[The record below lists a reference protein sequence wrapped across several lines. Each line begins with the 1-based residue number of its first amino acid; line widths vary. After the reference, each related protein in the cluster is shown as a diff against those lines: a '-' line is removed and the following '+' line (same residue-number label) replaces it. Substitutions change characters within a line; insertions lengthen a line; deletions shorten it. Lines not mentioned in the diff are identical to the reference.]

1 MFSEPPRPPTP
12 PPPLPRFPPFLPPEL
27 NAKVE
32 GYGKWLSHPD
42 PSTSHGLAH
51 RFHHE
56 ETSQW
61 LVKGNDDNNDFDE
74 WKRKGALFLAHGRSG
89 AGKTILTSAVIE
101 SLREQYEDGSATI
114 AYFYFE
120 FGDLP
125 KRRVRN
131 LLSLLLIQLAAHSD
145 TRRKVLQDLYSKHGD
160 GSREPT
166 EEALL
171 ESLKDMLKLTTGGP
185 TFLVIDAL
193 NEALPSVPPQADAI
207 KVIEELV
214 SLELPDLRIFATSR
228 SISDPEIEG
237 EQPLESLA
245 SHTVCLHE
253 NKDHLEDIR
262 SYIDWCIKDNKR
274 MKRWRREDKDDTI
287 KTLSKKGA
295 GSWHWVHSQIK
306 ILPDCLP
313 ATVQRVLERMSPRY
327 HITYARIMQR
337 IPNENWEHAHRM
349 FQFLAVCVRPLLVD
363 ELSEILTIDY
373 DRGDFVTPK
382 YEAIWHPETPDRD
395 IFTVCRHTVRIDEI
409 NNVWMVKF
417 AHVSVADWLFS
428 DEILLV
434 PESLDRVPRYQ
445 INIKDSHY
453 VAALTCLA
461 PILHFNAKF
470 PGEVNRESVK
480 ILTMV
485 EYAAE
490 NLIYHI
496 REGDVSLSRDVD
508 VGLRRLF
515 DPQRPIFR
523 AWLWLY
529 DIDNPTRGKMV
540 TDAPE
545 DPPASSL
552 YYAALCGFPRLV
564 QHLAN
569 LYYPEYRDKIVAD
582 QEAEEE
588 KVVAAL
594 LRKLPTPKKKKEER
608 EKRKREKAE
617 REAKEKEEKEAAEA
631 EVAAAIARGEV
642 PIATGDEAQAAQG
655 DGAPAIQGDE
665 EPAAQVDATPAVDA
679 VPAVQVDEAPAPQ
692 VDAVPATQ
700 ADEAPAPQA
709 NGVPA
714 SQADGEPAA
723 QANGVPAV
731 QVDGEPV
738 PEGEGAPAAEGEGAA
753 AKVESED
760 EDEDIVPD
768 PPNPFDFVPD
778 VIIPAELEDALSTR
792 RGGNLGSALHAAAA
806 GGHLEVVEV
815 LLKVGANP
823 REWDRQHR
831 TPEQVALANG
841 HFKIAELLSQF
852 GGF

>member
-12 PPPLPRFPPFLPPEL
+12 PPPLPHFPPFLPPEL
-27 NAKVE
+27 SAKVE
-32 GYGKWLSHPD
+32 SYGKWLSHTD

-51 RFHHE
+51 RIHHE

-74 WKRKGALFLAHGRSG
+74 WKRKGTLFLAHGRCDS
-89 AGKTILTSAVIE
+89 
-101 SLREQYEDGSATI
+101 
-114 AYFYFE
+114 
-120 FGDLP
+120 
-125 KRRVRN
+125 RRVRN
-131 LLSLLLIQLAAHSD
+131 LLSSLLIQLAAHSD

-171 ESLKDMLKLTTGGP
+171 ESLKDMLKLTIQGP

-193 NEALPSVPPQADAI
+193 NEALPSVPPQADAF
-207 KVIEELV
+207 KVVEELV
-214 SLELPDLRIFATSR
+214 SLELPDLRIFATSQ

-237 EQPLESLA
+237 DQPLESLA

-253 NKDHLEDIR
+253 NKGHLDDI
-262 SYIDWCIKDNKR
+262 SFYIDWCIKDNKR
-274 MKRWRREDKDDTI
+274 MKRWRHEDKVDTI

-295 GSWHWVHSQIK
+295 GSWHWVQSQIK

-327 HITYARIMQR
+327 HITYGRIMQR

-395 IFTVCRHTVRIDEI
+395 IFTVCRHT
-409 NNVWMVKF
+409 F
-417 AHVSVADWLFS
+417 AHVS
-428 DEILLV
+428 V
-434 PESLDRVPRYQ
+434 PESLDRIPRYQ

-480 ILTMV
+480 ILTLV

-594 LRKLPTPKKKKEER
+594 LRWLQEQ
-608 EKRKREKAE
+608 
-617 REAKEKEEKEAAEA
+617 EAKEAAEA
-631 EVAAAIARGEV
+631 EAAAAIARGEV
-642 PIATGDEAQAAQG
+642 PATVDEAQAAQG
-655 DGAPAIQGDE
+655 DEAPAVQGDG
-665 EPAAQVDATPAVDA
+665 EPAAQVEPTPTVDA
-679 VPAVQVDEAPAPQ
+679 VPAVQVDEVPAPQ
-692 VDAVPATQ
+692 VDCSPRLQKPMKRLPT
-700 ADEAPAPQA
+700 PQA
-709 NGVPA
+709 NGAPTP
-714 SQADGEPAA
+714 QADGEPAA
-723 QANGVPAV
+723 QANGS
-731 QVDGEPV
+731 PV
-738 PEGEGAPAAEGEGAA
+738 PEGEGAPAAEGEEAAAAA
-753 AKVESED
+753 AKAED
-760 EDEDIVPD
+760 
-768 PPNPFDFVPD
+768 
-778 VIIPAELEDALSTR
+778 
-792 RGGNLGSALHAAAA
+792 GGRLGSALHAAACRS
-806 GGHLEVVEV
+806 

>member
-1 MFSEPPRPPTP
+1 MASG
-12 PPPLPRFPPFLPPEL
+12 FPPWIHRRTMVSRTDITTKRPL
-27 NAKVE
+27 NGSSRGTTKTTTWMN
-32 GYGKWLSHPD
+32 G
-42 PSTSHGLAH
+42 
-51 RFHHE
+51 
-56 ETSQW
+56 
-61 LVKGNDDNNDFDE
+61 
-74 WKRKGALFLAHGRSG
+74 KRKGTLFLVHGRSG
-89 AGKTILTSAVIE
+89 AGKTVLTSAVIE
-101 SLREQYEDGSATI
+101 SLREQYKDGSATI

-131 LLSLLLIQLAAHSD
+131 LLSSILVQLAAHSD
-145 TRRKVLQDLYSKHGD
+145 TRRKVLHDLYSNHGD
-160 GSREPT
+160 GAREPT

-171 ESLKDMLKLTTGGP
+171 ESLKDMLKLTTQGP
-185 TFLVIDAL
+185 TFLIIDAL
-193 NEALPSVPPQADAI
+193 NEALPGIQPQSNAF

-214 SLELPDLRIFATSR
+214 SLELPDLRIFATSL
-228 SISDPEIEG
+228 SVDPDIEA
-237 EQPLESLA
+237 QPLEPLA
-245 SHTVCLHE
+245 SHSVCLHE
-253 NKDHLEDIR
+253 TKGHLDDI
-262 SYIDWCIKDNKR
+262 SFFIDWCIKENKR
-274 MKRWRREDKDDTI
+274 MKRWRHEDKVDTI

-313 ATVQRVLERMSPRY
+313 ATVQRVLERMSPRF
-327 HITYARIMQR
+327 HITYGRIMQR

-382 YEAIWHPETPDRD
+382 YEAIWHPETPDKD
-395 IFTVCRHTVRIDEI
+395 IFTVCRHTVKIDEI
-409 NNVWMVKF
+409 NGVQIVKF

-445 INIKDSHY
+445 INVKESHY

-470 PGEVNRESVK
+470 PGPLNRETVK
-480 ILTMV
+480 IFTMV

-540 TDAPE
+540 TESPE
-545 DPPASSL
+545 EPPASTL

-569 LYYPEYRDKIVAD
+569 LYYPDYRDKIVAD

-608 EKRKREKAE
+608 EKRKKEK
-617 REAKEKEEKEAAEA
+617 EAKEAAEKEAKEAAEA
-631 EVAAAIARGEV
+631 AAAAAAAQGDQGDGAQA
-642 PIATGDEAQAAQG
+642 ATGDEAQVAQG
-655 DGAPAIQGDE
+655 DG
-665 EPAAQVDATPAVDA
+665 EPVAQVDATPVDSIPAAQVDEAPPPQVDA
-679 VPAVQVDEAPAPQ
+679 VPAVQDDGAPTPQ
-692 VDAVPATQ
+692 VNGDG
-700 ADEAPAPQA
+700 EPAPQA
-709 NGVPA
+709 NGAPA
-714 SQADGEPAA
+714 SQGDGEPA
-723 QANGVPAV
+723 
-731 QVDGEPV
+731 
-738 PEGEGAPAAEGEGAA
+738 PEGEGAPAPEGEGAVAEGEGAPPPA
-753 AKVESED
+753 PPPEE

-768 PPNPFDFVPD
+768 PPDPFEFVPD
-778 VIIPAELEDALSTR
+778 VIMPAELEAALSTR
-792 RGGNLGSALHAAAA
+792 CGGAQGSALHAAAA

-852 GGF
+852 GGC